1 MSSRQEE
8 KERRRKERLAAEQ
21 AAEAAAARKRR
32 MGYLVGGVL
41 VGAAI
46 AAVVIAVAAG
56 GGGSSSS
63 SKKPSASQTK
73 LDTAA
78 KQAAAAAGCSL
89 DTFPSEGRQHTEG
102 KVAYKTNPPTS
113 GNHNPV
119 PASDGIYD
127 PGGTP
132 QVGKLV
138 HALEHG
144 RIEIQYHP
152 GLPAAQV
159 AQLQTL
165 MKEPVTSTPVG
176 SQSAG
181 FAQLLYQ
188 NTTGMPYAVA
198 VTAWTHRLA
207 CPQFKG
213 AATLAAIRAF
223 RAAYILKAPEFIPTP
238 E

>member
-8 KERRRKERLAAEQ
+8 KERRRRERLAAEQ
-21 AAEAAAARKRR
+21 AAEASAARKRR

-46 AAVVIAVAAG
+46 AAIVIAVAAG
-56 GGGSSSS
+56 GGGKSSP
-63 SKKPSASQTK
+63 KKPSASQAK
-73 LDTAA
+73 LDGAA
-78 KQAAAAAGCSL
+78 KQAAAAAGCTL
-89 DTFPSEGRQHTEG
+89 ETFPSEGREHTES
-102 KVAYKTNPPTS
+102 KVVYKTNPPTS

-132 QVGKLV
+132 IIGKLV

-144 RIEIQYHP
+144 RVEIQYHP

-159 AQLQTL
+159 TQLQAL
-165 MKEPVTSTPVG
+165 MKEPVTATPVG
-176 SQSAG
+176 SQSPG

-188 NTTGMPYAVA
+188 NGTGMPYAVA
-198 VTAWTHRLA
+198 ATAWTHRLA

-213 AATLAAIRAF
+213 AATLAALRAF
-223 RAAYILKAPEFIPTP
+223 RSAYILKGPEFIPVP

>member
-21 AAEAAAARKRR
+21 AAEGAAARKRR

-46 AAVVIAVAAG
+46 AAIVIAVAAG
-56 GGGSSSS
+56 GGGKSSP
-63 SKKPSASQTK
+63 KKASASQTK
-73 LDTAA
+73 LETAA
-78 KQAAAAAGCSL
+78 KQAAAAAGCTL
-89 DTFPSEGRQHTEG
+89 ETLPSEGRQHTEA
-102 KVAYKTNPPTS
+102 KVAYKSNPPTS

-132 QVGKLV
+132 PVGKLV

-144 RIEIQYHP
+144 RIEYQYHP

-159 AQLQTL
+159 TQLQTL
-165 MKEPVTSTPVG
+165 MKEPVGGQPG
-176 SQSAG
+176 G

-188 NTTGMPYAVA
+188 NTTGMPYAA
-198 VTAWTHRLA
+198 AATAWTHRLG
-207 CPQFKG
+207 CPTFKG
-213 AATLAAIRAF
+213 AATLAALRAF
-223 RAAYILKAPEFIPTP
+223 RAAYLLKGPEYIPVP

>member
-21 AAEAAAARKRR
+21 ASEAAAARKRR

-41 VGAAI
+41 AGAAI
-46 AAVVIAVAAG
+46 AAIVIAVAAG
-56 GGGSSSS
+56 GGGSSKSAS
-63 SKKPSASQTK
+63 KPSASQTK

-78 KQAAAAAGCSL
+78 KQAAAAAGCTVE
-89 DTFPSEGRQHTEG
+89 TFPSEGRQHTDST
-102 KVAYKTNPPTS
+102 VAYKTNPPTS

-132 QVGKLV
+132 PVGKLV

-152 GLPAAQV
+152 GLSAAQV

-165 MKEPVTSTPVG
+165 MKEPVTATPAG
-176 SQSAG
+176 SQSPG

-198 VTAWTHRLA
+198 ATAWTHRLA
-207 CPQFKG
+207 CPRFKG
-213 AATLAAIRAF
+213 ATTLNALRAF
-223 RAAYILKAPEFIPTP
+223 RAAYILKAPEFIPVP

>member
-21 AAEAAAARKRR
+21 AAEAAAARRRR

-46 AAVVIAVAAG
+46 AAIVIAVAAG
-56 GGGSSSS
+56 GGGKSSP
-63 SKKPSASQTK
+63 KKASASQTK
-73 LDTAA
+73 LETAA
-78 KQAAAAAGCSL
+78 KQAAAAAGCTL
-89 DTFPSEGRQHTEG
+89 ETLPSEGRQHTEA
-102 KVAYKTNPPTS
+102 KVAYKSNPPTS

-132 QVGKLV
+132 PVGKLV

-144 RIEIQYHP
+144 RIEYQYHP

-159 AQLQTL
+159 TQLQTL
-165 MKEPVTSTPVG
+165 MKEPVGGQPG
-176 SQSAG
+176 G

-188 NTTGMPYAVA
+188 NTTGMPYAA
-198 VTAWTHRLA
+198 AATAWTHRLG
-207 CPQFKG
+207 CPTFKG
-213 AATLAAIRAF
+213 AATLAALRAF
-223 RAAYILKAPEFIPTP
+223 RAAYLLKGPEYIPVP

>member
-21 AAEAAAARKRR
+21 ASAESAARKRR
-32 MGYLVGGVL
+32 VGFLVGGLL
-41 VGAAI
+41 VGAAL

-56 GGGSSSS
+56 GGSSKST
-63 SKKPSASQTK
+63 KKPSVSQQK
-73 LDTAA
+73 LDTAL
-78 KQAAAAAGCSL
+78 KSAAAAAGCTAG
-89 DTFPSEGRQHTEG
+89 TFASEGRTHTEG
-102 KVAYKTNPPTS
+102 KVIYKTNPPTS

-127 PGGTP
+127 AGGTP
-132 QVGKLV
+132 PVGKLV

-144 RIEIQYHP
+144 RIQYQYHP

-159 AQLQTL
+159 AQLQSL
-165 MKEPVTSTPVG
+165 MKEPVAATPAG
-176 SQSAG
+176 SQPAG
-181 FAQLLYQ
+181 FGQMLYQ

-198 VTAWTHRLA
+198 ATAWTHRIA
-207 CPQFKG
+207 CPTFKG
-213 AATLAAIRAF
+213 AATLAALRAF
-223 RAAYILKAPEFIPTP
+223 RSAYILKAPEFFPVP

>member
-8 KERRRKERLAAEQ
+8 KERRRKERLAAEE
-21 AAEAAAARKRR
+21 AAAAAAARKRR
-32 MGYLVGGVL
+32 TGVVVGGVL

-46 AAVVIAVAAG
+46 AAIVIAVAAG
-56 GGGSSSS
+56 GGGSSKSAS
-63 SKKPSASQTK
+63 KPSASQAK
-73 LDTAA
+73 LDAAA
-78 KQAAAAAGCSL
+78 KQAAAAAGCTL
-89 DTFPSEGRQHTEG
+89 ETFPSEGRTHTDT
-102 KVAYKTNPPTS
+102 KVIYKTNPPTS

-132 QVGKLV
+132 QVEKLV

-152 GLPAAQV
+152 GLPAPQV

-165 MKEPVTSTPVG
+165 MKEPVSGQPG
-176 SQSAG
+176 G
-181 FAQLLYQ
+181 FAQLLFQ

-198 VTAWTHRLA
+198 ATAWTHRLA
-207 CPQFKG
+207 CPKFQG
-213 AATLAAIRAF
+213 AATLAAMRAF
-223 RAAYILKAPEFIPTP
+223 RAAYLLKGPEFIPAP

>member
-8 KERRRKERLAAEQ
+8 KERRRKERLAAE
-21 AAEAAAARKRR
+21 EAAAAGAARKRR

-41 VGAAI
+41 AGAAI

-56 GGGSSSS
+56 GGGGSKSS
-63 SKKPSASQTK
+63 SKRSASQAK

-78 KQAAAAAGCSL
+78 KQAAAAAGCTV

-102 KVAYKTNPPTS
+102 KVVYKTNPPTS
-113 GNHNPV
+113 GNHNPI

-132 QVGKLV
+132 PIGKLV

-144 RIEIQYHP
+144 RIEYQYHP

-165 MKEPVTSTPVG
+165 MKDPVSGQPG
-176 SQSAG
+176 G

-198 VTAWTHRLA
+198 ATAWTHRLA
-207 CPQFKG
+207 CPTFKG
-213 AATLAAIRAF
+213 AATLAAMRAF
-223 RAAYILKAPEFIPTP
+223 RSAYLLKAPEFIPVP

>member
-1 MSSRQEE
+1 
-8 KERRRKERLAAEQ
+8 
-21 AAEAAAARKRR
+21 

-56 GGGSSSS
+56 GGGKSSP
-63 SKKPSASQTK
+63 KKASASQAK
-73 LDTAA
+73 LEATA
-78 KQAAAAAGCSL
+78 KQAAAAAGCTVE
-89 DTFPSEGRQHTEG
+89 TFPSEGREHTEA
-102 KVAYKTNPPTS
+102 KVVYKTNPPTS

-127 PGGTP
+127 AGGTP
-132 QVGKLV
+132 VVGKLV

-144 RIEIQYHP
+144 RVEIQYHP

-165 MKEPVTSTPVG
+165 MKEPVTATQVG
-176 SQSAG
+176 SQSPG

-198 VTAWTHRLA
+198 ATAWTHRLA

-213 AATLAAIRAF
+213 APTLAALRAF
-223 RAAYILKAPEFIPTP
+223 RAAYILKGPEFIPVP

>member
-8 KERRRKERLAAEQ
+8 KERRRRERLAAEQ
-21 AAEAAAARKRR
+21 AAETAAARKRR

-56 GGGSSSS
+56 GGGKSSP
-63 SKKPSASQTK
+63 KKASASQAK
-73 LDTAA
+73 LEAAA
-78 KQAAAAAGCSL
+78 KQAATAAGCTL
-89 DTFPSEGRQHTEG
+89 ETFPSEGREHTEA

-132 QVGKLV
+132 PVGKLV

-144 RIEIQYHP
+144 RVEIQYHP

-159 AQLQTL
+159 AQLQAL
-165 MKEPVTSTPVG
+165 MKEPVTATPAG
-176 SQSAG
+176 SQSPG

-198 VTAWTHRLA
+198 ATAWTHRLA

-213 AATLAAIRAF
+213 AASLAALRAF
-223 RAAYILKAPEFIPTP
+223 RAAYILKGPEFIPVP

>member
-21 AAEAAAARKRR
+21 ASEAAAARKRR

-41 VGAAI
+41 AGAAI
-46 AAVVIAVAAG
+46 AAIVIAVAAG
-56 GGGSSSS
+56 GGS
-63 SKKPSASQTK
+63 SKSASKPSASQTK

-78 KQAAAAAGCSL
+78 KQAAAAAGCTVE
-89 DTFPSEGRQHTEG
+89 TFPSEGRQHTDST
-102 KVAYKTNPPTS
+102 VAYKTNPPTS
-113 GNHNPV
+113 GNHNPT

-132 QVGKLV
+132 AVGKLV

-152 GLPAAQV
+152 GLPPAQV

-165 MKEPVTSTPVG
+165 MKEPVTATPAG

-198 VTAWTHRLA
+198 ATAWTHRLA
-207 CPQFKG
+207 CPTFKG
-213 AATLAAIRAF
+213 AATLNALRAF
-223 RAAYILKAPEFIPTP
+223 RAAYILKAPEFIPVP

>member
-8 KERRRKERLAAEQ
+8 KERRRKERLAAEE
-21 AAEAAAARKRR
+21 AAAAAAARKRR
-32 MGYLVGGVL
+32 VGYLVGGVL
-41 VGAAI
+41 AGAAI

-56 GGGSSSS
+56 GGGGKSSS
-63 SKKPSASQTK
+63 KPSASQTK

-78 KQAAAAAGCSL
+78 KLAAAAAGCTVG
-89 DTFPSEGRQHTEG
+89 TFPSEGRQHTES
-102 KVAYKTNPPTS
+102 KVVYKTNPPTS

-132 QVGKLV
+132 PIGKLV

-144 RIEIQYHP
+144 RIEYQYHP

-165 MKEPVTSTPVG
+165 MKEPVSGQPG
-176 SQSAG
+176 G

-198 VTAWTHRLA
+198 ATAWTHRLA
-207 CPQFKG
+207 CPTFKG
-213 AATLAAIRAF
+213 AATLAAMRAF
-223 RAAYILKAPEFIPTP
+223 RSAYLLKGPEFIPVP

>member
-8 KERRRKERLAAEQ
+8 KERRRRERLAAEQ
-21 AAEAAAARKRR
+21 EAAAAAARKRR
-32 MGYLVGGVL
+32 VGYAVGGVL

-46 AAVVIAVAAG
+46 AAVVIALAAG
-56 GGGSSSS
+56 GGS
-63 SKKPSASQTK
+63 SKSASKPSVSQQK
-73 LDTAA
+73 LDAA
-78 KQAAAAAGCSL
+78 VKTAAAAAGCTL
-89 DTFPSEGRQHTEG
+89 DTFPSEGRQHTDT
-102 KVAYKTNPPTS
+102 KVTYKTNPPTS

-132 QVGKLV
+132 QVEKLV

-144 RIEIQYHP
+144 RIQYQYHP

-159 AQLQTL
+159 QQLQTL
-165 MKEPVTSTPVG
+165 MKDPIGGQPG
-176 SQSAG
+176 G

-198 VTAWTHRLA
+198 ATAWTHRLA

-213 AATLAAIRAF
+213 AATLAALRAF
-223 RAAYILKAPEFIPTP
+223 RSAYLLKGPEFIPVP

>member
-8 KERRRKERLAAEQ
+8 KERRRRERLAAEQ

-56 GGGSSSS
+56 GGGKSSS
-63 SKKPSASQTK
+63 SKKPSASQAK

-78 KQAAAAAGCSL
+78 KTAAAAAGCTVE
-89 DTFPSEGRQHTEG
+89 TFPSEGRQHTEG

-132 QVGKLV
+132 QVEKLV

-159 AQLQTL
+159 AQLQTV

-198 VTAWTHRLA
+198 ATAWTHRLA

-213 AATLAAIRAF
+213 AATLAALRAF
-223 RAAYILKAPEFIPTP
+223 RAAYILKGPEFLPVP